1 MTKKYKTT
9 KTLMQ
14 LEPYMDTL
22 VKFVY
27 KKLKK
32 DLFNGQDITYYPL
45 FSMYRT
51 DSSIDD
57 MQHLDSY
64 TLIKIILRKVTNT
77 SSMIVIQTE
86 DLSEEDWRYPIVTSN
101 FKRITGTIDDSLEKY
116 FTQKIVD

>member
-1 MTKKYKTT
+1 MIKKYKTT
-9 KTLMQ
+9 KTLLE

-22 VKFVY
+22 VKLVY

-51 DSSIDD
+51 EVSIND
-57 MQHLDSY
+57 MRHLDSY

-77 SSMIVIQTE
+77 SSMIVVQSEDLTE
-86 DLSEEDWRYPIVTSN
+86 DDWRHPIVTSN
-101 FKRITGTIDDSLEKY
+101 FKRITGIIDDSLEKY
-116 FTQKIVD
+116 FTQK

>member
-101 FKRITGTIDDSLEKY
+101 FKRITRIIDDSLEKY

>member
-1 MTKKYKTT
+1 MIKKYKTT
-9 KTLMQ
+9 KTLTE

-51 DSSIDD
+51 EVSIDD
-57 MQHLDSY
+57 MRHLDSY
-64 TLIKIILRKVTNT
+64 NLVKIILRKVTNT
-77 SSMIVIQTE
+77 NSMIIVQSE
-86 DLSEEDWRYPIVTSN
+86 DLPKHDWRYPIVISN
-101 FKRITGTIDDSLEKY
+101 FKRIKEIIDDSLEKY
-116 FTQKIVD
+116 FDQK